1 VGQIFISAG
10 GEILIYE
17 GRGSIAVGSGYRF
30 RNLTQPTRYPYF
42 IFDET
47 IKENLYNGRPHPF
60 DSLKALKLKNTQI
73 DLPPSLLALP
83 IPNGETVPSSDEKEP
98 VETIKKDKEV
108 SSPLKSDD
116 TIVREFGDGQPMQFS
131 KDRISGPNESAS
143 SRTPGGIDFRNLP
156 IVTQAV
162 TNLSINISSSAIHN
176 LVSVNLDGEWQEI
189 ERMASSGIT
198 PSSERIKEYI
208 QTSCAQ
214 DNITQDRDKVLLCIS
229 DILRLQEE
237 RCEPT
242 STTLRDILVV
252 LESMKNAQ
260 ELREVFLGKTI

>member
-1 VGQIFISAG
+1 
-10 GEILIYE
+10 
-17 GRGSIAVGSGYRF
+17 
-30 RNLTQPTRYPYF
+30 
-42 IFDET
+42 
-47 IKENLYNGRPHPF
+47 
-60 DSLKALKLKNTQI
+60 
-73 DLPPSLLALP
+73 
-83 IPNGETVPSSDEKEP
+83 
-98 VETIKKDKEV
+98 
-108 SSPLKSDD
+108 
-116 TIVREFGDGQPMQFS
+116 
-131 KDRISGPNESAS
+131 
-143 SRTPGGIDFRNLP
+143 
-156 IVTQAV
+156 
-162 TNLSINISSSAIHN
+162 
-176 LVSVNLDGEWQEI
+176 
-189 ERMASSGIT
+189 MASSGIT